1 MTFSGSKKVIKGLSI
16 HKPQNSV
23 NSTVRRQIKSA
34 SVGVKVSS
42 SGPSKSLRYMLVSI
56 KNLINNS

>member
-1 MTFSGSKKVIKGLSI
+1 MFCANDFSGSKKGIKGLSI

-42 SGPSKSLRYMLVSI
+42 NGPSKSLRWL
-56 KNLINNS
+56 